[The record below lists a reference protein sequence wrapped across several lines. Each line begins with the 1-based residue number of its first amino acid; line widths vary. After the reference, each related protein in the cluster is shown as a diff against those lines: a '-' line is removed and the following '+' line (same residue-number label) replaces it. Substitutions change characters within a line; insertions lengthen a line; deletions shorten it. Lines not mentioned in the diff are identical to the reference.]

1 MAIEPQEGHDFPK
14 GSGIPMLQIM
24 EDEREPMDAVDMMY
38 LIFLFAMDK
47 KIAKKVKD
55 ECEACQVNSDSQADH
70 CKNGNCLDEGFN
82 YAEMYHKQ
90 IKSGLSSCEF
100 VNVFDATHA
109 RMKAKP
115 INSKCL
121 APVALKWL
129 SDDVVLTDLQ
139 NGYGS
144 VVLRPFMDIV
154 CDVYDIV
161 NVN

>member
-1 MAIEPQEGHDFPK
+1 
-14 GSGIPMLQIM
+14 MLWI
-24 EDEREPMDAVDMMY
+24 
-38 LIFLFAMDK
+38 K

-55 ECEACQVNSDSQADH
+55 ECEACQVNSDSQADN
-70 CKNGNCLDEGFN
+70 CNNGNCLDEGFD

-90 IKSGLSSCEF
+90 IKSGLSSCEP
-100 VNVFDATHA
+100 VIVFDATHT
-109 RMKAKP
+109 RMKAKT

-121 APVALKWL
+121 ATAALKWL

-154 CDVYDIV
+154 ANAYDIV